1 MSCGLQFSHS
11 VSCKLW
17 VGSRV
22 RLWVG
27 SRISLHYIK
36 SALSVKIISSLH
48 VKRSKSNNVIDIF
61 HLRATI
67 RFSVIYSSL
76 PNGRVAR
83 NKRDGEKD
91 ELFLITVVPGISMVV
106 KVFRPVTEIKKKQN
120 DLKLLIK
127 TKQKN
132 QTMVHLLDIKL
143 IQYVH
148 CLFSMLFQI
157 LLRA

>member
-1 MSCGLQFSHS
+1 M
-11 VSCKLW
+11 
-17 VGSRV
+17 
-22 RLWVG
+22 
-27 SRISLHYIK
+27 
-36 SALSVKIISSLH
+36 
-48 VKRSKSNNVIDIF
+48 
-61 HLRATI
+61 
-67 RFSVIYSSL
+67 IYSSL

-106 KVFRPVTEIKKKQN
+106 KVFRLVTEIKKEQN